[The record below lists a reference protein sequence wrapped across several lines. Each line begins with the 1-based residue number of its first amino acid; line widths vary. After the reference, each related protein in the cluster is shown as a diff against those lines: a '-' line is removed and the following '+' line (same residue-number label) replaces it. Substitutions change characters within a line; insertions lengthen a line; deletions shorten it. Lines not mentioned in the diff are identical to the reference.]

1 MKCTF
6 EKYIPDYLQLE
17 LSGKMLDDFETH
29 LADCNIC
36 QEELEGL
43 STLHQVLSSRIRPG
57 HQKTLLKTYR
67 KELMDL
73 FAKETSTAS
82 WKSAFF
88 DVLDRLFVSRPSMI
102 RFAQA
107 AVLIIVGVFVG
118 RFVYDTQETPSA
130 ILPTFL
136 QPAFSSALDQEFLQ
150 KYFVETEILL
160 LGIENNQANEIEID
174 DVKINQ
180 EIAKRLLFQTFQI
193 QQSTSQ
199 VTDESVLNYLTSLE
213 LLLLE
218 ISNAENNEII
228 QAFNDV
234 RNIVKETD
242 LLQSSRNIQQIV
254 NQGLLN
260 DI

>member
-1 MKCTF
+1 
-6 EKYIPDYLQLE
+6 
-17 LSGKMLDDFETH
+17 ML
-29 LADCNIC
+29 L
-36 QEELEGL
+36 G
-43 STLHQVLSSRIRPG
+43 RI
-57 HQKTLLKTYR
+57 L
-67 KELMDL
+67 
-73 FAKETSTAS
+73 
-82 WKSAFF
+82 
-88 DVLDRLFVSRPSMI
+88 LDR
-102 RFAQA
+102 
-107 AVLIIVGVFVG
+107 
-118 RFVYDTQETPSA
+118 
-130 ILPTFL
+130 
-136 QPAFSSALDQEFLQ
+136 LQ

-180 EIAKRLLFQTFQI
+180 EIAKRLLFQSFQI